1 MTMPYRRGAVA
12 GLAALAGVAAICLTI
27 PGDAVQ
33 AASTGENVTPV
44 FSGAL
49 PDLPGKDLTAVVVE
63 YAPGGRSAAHHHGGS
78 VFAYVLEGEIRSQ
91 LDDGPPVVYR
101 AGESFFEPPGTR
113 HAVSE
118 NASATAPARLLAVI
132 IADRG
137 GEATVFEQ

>member
-1 MTMPYRRGAVA
+1 MTIPFQRGAVA
-12 GLAALAGVAAICLTI
+12 GLAALAGLAAVCLAL
-27 PGDAVQ
+27 PGDTVR
-33 AASTGENVTPV
+33 AASTGEKVTPI
-44 FSGAL
+44 FNAAL

-63 YAPGGRSAAHHHGGS
+63 YEPGGRSAAHRHGGS

-91 LDDGPPVVYR
+91 LDQRPAEVYR

-132 IADRG
+132 ISDRG